1 MSTVVLRRVPGNSA
15 VHRLWAGTKMLAV
28 VAISV
33 LLMFVPSWPVLG
45 VVTVFLLAVALIA
58 RVPPTA
64 VPRPPWWFWG
74 LMVLGGLI
82 NAPIGTTAVLRYVQI
97 AVFGL
102 VLLGASFVIAW
113 TTALNEIAPAVA
125 TLCAPLRKLR
135 LPVDEWAV
143 AIALSLRSLPLLM
156 EEMRVLR
163 AGRRLR
169 PKGGSPHNPRDN
181 GLIDIITAVMS
192 IATRRAGELAE
203 AITARGGTGQLTA
216 YPAGPGRADAV
227 AALIVAASGALAIAL
242 HIML

>member
-1 MSTVVLRRVPGNSA
+1 L
-15 VHRLWAGTKMLAV
+15 
-28 VAISV
+28 
-33 LLMFVPSWPVLG
+33 
-45 VVTVFLLAVALIA
+45 
-58 RVPPTA
+58 
-64 VPRPPWWFWG
+64 PWWFW
-74 LMVLGGLI
+74 LAMVAGGLI
-82 NAPIGTTAVLRYVQI
+82 NVPIGAEAVLRYVQI
-97 AVFGL
+97 TVFGL

-169 PKGGSPHNPRDN
+169 PKGGASHNPRDN

-192 IATRRAGELAE
+192 ISTRRAGELAE

-216 YPAGPGRADAV
+216 YPARPGRADV
-227 AALIVAASGALAIAL
+227 IAALVVAVVMAGSVAL
-242 HIML
+242 HAGL